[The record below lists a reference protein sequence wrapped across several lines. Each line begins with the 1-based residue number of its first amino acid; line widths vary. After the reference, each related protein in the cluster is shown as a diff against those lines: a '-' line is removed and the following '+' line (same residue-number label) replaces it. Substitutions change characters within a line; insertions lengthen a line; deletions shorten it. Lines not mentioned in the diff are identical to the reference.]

1 MSVLSMNAR
10 LAFLDMTAD
19 DRAALRELKPIIAEG
34 LPAVLDAFYAHI
46 KTWPDYHR
54 VFADDSLV
62 PGAKARQIEHWLTL
76 AEGQFGDDYE
86 QSVERTGRAR
96 AALGLETRWYVAGY
110 AFIAKGLI
118 TLIAKAEAP
127 GAFGRDGALA
137 RQRRMSDALIKAVM
151 MDMDCAIS
159 LYLEE
164 TDRRRRNDIH
174 KVAESFETEVL
185 GVVQA
190 VAAAST
196 EMSHTAR
203 AMASTAESAADRSA
217 AVAAAA
223 EQATSNVSVV
233 ANSAEEMGRSVQEIA
248 KQVSHSTDIA
258 AHAVGKADATNQTI
272 ERLSKAAEKIGAVV
286 SMISDIAEQTNLLA
300 LNATIESARAG
311 EAGRGFAVVA
321 AEVKSLATQTA
332 KATEDIGAQIQDMQA
347 ITRQSVEAIGEIRAT
362 ISEINQV
369 SVSINAAVEE
379 QAAATRE
386 IARSTQEAAAGAH
399 EVSAN
404 IADVLTGAQEA
415 GSASGEVVSASD
427 ELGRQAER
435 LRQEVERFLAS
446 IRAA

>member
-1 MSVLSMNAR
+1 MSATSMSAR
-10 LAFLDMTAD
+10 LAFLDIGPD
-19 DRAALRELKPIIAEG
+19 DRAALRDLRPLIAEG
-34 LPAVLDAFYAHI
+34 LPAVLDAFYQHI
-46 KTWPDYHR
+46 RSWPDYRR
-54 VFADDSLV
+54 VFPDEAV
-62 PGAKARQIEHWLTL
+62 IPAAKTRQLEHWMTL
-76 AEGQFGDDYE
+76 AGGEFAEAYE

-96 AALGLETRWYVAGY
+96 AELGLETRWYVAGY
-110 AFIAKGLI
+110 AFIAKGLMA
-118 TLIAKAEAP
+118 LIAKAHAP
-127 GAFGRDGALA
+127 GALGRPAALE
-137 RQRRMSDALIKAVM
+137 RQKRLADALIKAIM
-151 MDMDCAIS
+151 LDMDCALT

-164 TDRRRRNDIH
+164 SERKRRQAVH
-174 KVAESFETEVL
+174 GVAESFEAEVS
-185 GVVQA
+185 GVVEA

-203 AMASTAESAADRSA
+203 AMASTAEAAADRSA
-217 AVAAAA
+217 AVATAA

-233 ANSAEEMGRSVQEIA
+233 ASSADEMGRSVQEIA
-248 KQVSHSTDIA
+248 KRVSHSTAIA
-258 AHAVGKADATNQTI
+258 AHAVERADATNQTI

-286 SMISDIAEQTNLLA
+286 SLISDIAEQTNLLA

-311 EAGRGFAVVA
+311 EAGKGFAVVA

-332 KATEDIGAQIQDMQA
+332 KATEDIGAQIQEMQA
-347 ITRQSVEAIGEIRAT
+347 ITRQSVEAIGAIRAT

-386 IARSTQEAAAGAH
+386 IARSTQEAASGAQ

-415 GSASGEVVSASD
+415 GSASGEVVAASD
-427 ELGRQAER
+427 ELGKQAER

>member
-1 MSVLSMNAR
+1 
-10 LAFLDMTAD
+10 LAFLDIGPD
-19 DRAALRELKPIIAEG
+19 DRAALRELKPVIAQG

-46 KTWPDYHR
+46 KTWPDYRR
-54 VFADDSLV
+54 VFSDDSQV
-62 PGAKARQIEHWLTL
+62 PAAKARQLEHWLLL
-76 AEGQFGDDYE
+76 ADGQFGDAYE

-96 AALGLETRWYVAGY
+96 AALGLETRWYIAGY
-110 AFIAKGLI
+110 AFIAKGLAA
-118 TLIAKAEAP
+118 LVAREHAP
-127 GAFGRDGALA
+127 GALGRPAALA
-137 RQRRMSDALIKAVM
+137 RQTRLMDALIKAVM
-151 MDMDCAIS
+151 LDMDCAIS
-159 LYLEE
+159 LYVEE
-164 TDRRRRNDIH
+164 ADRRRRNDVH
-174 KVAESFETEVL
+174 QVAESFEAEVL

-223 EQATSNVSVV
+223 ETATSNVSVV
-233 ANSAEEMGRSVQEIA
+233 ASSADEMGRSVQEIA

-258 AHAVGKADATNQTI
+258 GQAVARADATNQTI

-286 SMISDIAEQTNLLA
+286 SLISDIAEQTNLLA

-311 EAGRGFAVVA
+311 EAGKGFAVVA

-332 KATEDIGAQIQDMQA
+332 KATEDIGAQIQEMQA
-347 ITRQSVEAIGEIRAT
+347 ITKQSVEAIGAIRAT

-386 IARSTQEAAAGAH
+386 IARSTQEAASGAQ

-415 GSASGEVVSASD
+415 GSASGEVVAASD
-427 ELGRQAER
+427 ELGKQAER